1 MKLKPG
7 VHEVSPSE
15 AERLRA
21 EATAVGATVYLLSGD
36 EIVDRDSFFDAVR
49 ATLPLDPLL
58 VGYYNSW
65 DALSDS
71 IWVGV
76 DQTWEVLEADNET
89 LDLMEQHFNGED
101 VDWYGCRPDELLI
114 SLLAQSEKWV
124 LIFEPNF
131 DQIDHILRLSPTD
144 AVNKLKSVLN
154 WQNERLGFIAISP
167 E

>member
-1 MKLKPG
+1 MDALLQLIIPRIPSLDGLQRYQREFTWEGVSYPQEPVTYNWGPQVKLSK
-7 VHEVSPSE
+7 SE
-15 AERLRA
+15 AQSFIIN
-21 EATAVGATVYLLSGD
+21 LLPQD
-36 EIVDRDSFFDAVR
+36 
-49 ATLPLDPLL
+49 L
-58 VGYYNSW
+58 
-65 DALSDS
+65 
-71 IWVGV
+71 V
-76 DQTWEVLEADNET
+76 DQTWEVLETDNET